1 MISKIDVQNFIKSN
15 RDDKNAEF
23 ERKLIF
29 TKYDI
34 YGLKT
39 NVLESYAKKLLN
51 EQVDFKNFLPPQSY
65 EEIVIY
71 GILIGKCK
79 QNAKEKV
86 EMLKLLLPYI
96 DNWGS
101 CDTILSRLKNMESE
115 SEFFFSLLSNVNP
128 FYQRFGIVWI
138 LKYYLKIDIKK
149 SLFLIKTTK
158 NDDFYLKMGKSWAY
172 AEAFIYDFDLTLK
185 TLLNDEDDF
194 FIIKK
199 SIQKALESYRI
210 TSEQKGLLRKVR
222 ENLGK

>member
-1 MISKIDVQNFIKSN
+1 
-15 RDDKNAEF
+15 
-23 ERKLIF
+23 
-29 TKYDI
+29 
-34 YGLKT
+34 
-39 NVLESYAKKLLN
+39 
-51 EQVDFKNFLPPQSY
+51 
-65 EEIVIY
+65 
-71 GILIGKCK
+71 
-79 QNAKEKV
+79 
-86 EMLKLLLPYI
+86 
-96 DNWGS
+96 
-101 CDTILSRLKNMESE
+101 MESE